1 MGIAGL
7 HNIENAVAAIE
18 AALHVEVSADAIHE
32 ALGSFK
38 GVKRRFEYIV
48 KNDSISILMIMRTPR
63 RIKGGH
69 NISKK
74 VVSN

>member
-32 ALGSFK
+32 ALGSLK
-38 GVKRRFEYIV
+38 GLSAGL
-48 KNDSISILMIMRTPR
+48 NTL
-63 RIKGGH
+63 
-69 NISKK
+69 
-74 VVSN
+74 